1 MPPLL
6 RGRRNSLAASSAG
19 GGVKTAS
26 RNMESWLGDIFKCK
40 ALNVAARAGTRPRV
54 MHTAINMVPQQRLQ
68 PLCPDGRARKARAGF
83 PRPALRQFFY
93 FAKDSL
99 VS

>member
-68 PLCPDGRARKARAGF
+68 PLCPDGRARKARAAF
-83 PRPALRQFFY
+83 TRPAMRHFIY
-93 FAKDSL
+93 NDKEYR